1 MNDSENNSK
10 NAAKSSTKNNSEN
23 ESIKKELSY
32 QEYVMR
38 EEYSYHVAYNPEIE
52 VYNAVKDGNWDFIR
66 KQFDMSFTAKT
77 SDPGF
82 GRLSENELQSIKYHF
97 VIGAAI
103 IARYCIE
110 GGMEHEMSY
119 HLSDLYIK
127 QCDAAKT
134 TAEIDNLHVEMMTDF
149 TMRMRDIHN
158 RQSYSEPIGLAINYI
173 YDHLHEHILLDAVAK
188 ASGLNSSYL
197 SRLFK
202 EETGQTL
209 SAYIRSKKI
218 ETAKN
223 MLRFSDYTPAE
234 ISAILAFPSQSY
246 FTDVFKQETGTT
258 PKKYKNDN
266 FRKLDISGNFSN

>member
-110 GGMEHEMSY
+110 GGMEHEI
-119 HLSDLYIK
+119 LTGK
-127 QCDAAKT
+127 
-134 TAEIDNLHVEMMTDF
+134 
-149 TMRMRDIHN
+149 N
-158 RQSYSEPIGLAINYI
+158 RRHAG
-173 YDHLHEHILLDAVAK
+173 
-188 ASGLNSSYL
+188 
-197 SRLFK
+197 SRGNCFR
-202 EETGQTL
+202 
-209 SAYIRSKKI
+209 RSPVR
-218 ETAKN
+218 
-223 MLRFSDYTPAE
+223 RFGA
-234 ISAILAFPSQSY
+234 PSQRRLGRR
-246 FTDVFKQETGTT
+246 VRQ
-258 PKKYKNDN
+258 
-266 FRKLDISGNFSN
+266 